1 MPLGTLDRTPPPFF
15 RQGFSARSK
24 LAFFSALAIFLM
36 VADNR
41 FQVVRP
47 ARAALATALLP
58 VQRVLAVPVDL
69 WHGSGD
75 YLRSLQ
81 QAQAAE
87 RQAQERLAALAE
99 RTARAEQ
106 LAQENVRLRA
116 LLELRPAIAVRS
128 LPAEVMYEAADPFSR
143 KVFIDRG
150 ATHGVVPGSPV
161 INEAGVLGQVTQ
173 VYALN
178 AEVTL
183 LTDKDAAIPVLNT
196 RTQQRSAAFGG
207 GAGGMELRFM
217 SGNADVQVGDRLHTD
232 IQMAVDAGM
241 AFVPGAATSSGRRV
255 AMGSQGLSRSVNLPL
270 SAMRCPAAHQWPGR
284 RLPAGTAGGARGRRR
299 TARGSGLR
307 AHHARGGGTARW
319 RASRAGA
326 GTPGAAVAAAAG
338 SGARGGRA
346 ARRAAA
352 HDAGTAPAG
361 GTVTA
366 PVRGGSR

>member
-217 SGNADVQVGDRLHTD
+217 SGNADVQVGDRLHT
-232 IQMAVDAGM
+232 
-241 AFVPGAATSSGRRV
+241 
-255 AMGSQGLSRSVNLPL
+255 
-270 SAMRCPAAHQWPGR
+270 
-284 RLPAGTAGGARGRRR
+284 
-299 TARGSGLR
+299 SGLDGVYPPGLPV
-307 AHHARGGGTARW
+307 AHVSGVERRGEAGFARITL
-319 RASRAGA
+319 
-326 GTPGAAVAAAAG
+326 AAAAQPDG
-338 SGARGGRA
+338 VRHVLVLEPLALQLPPQPEAAPAAAAQRA
-346 ARRAAA
+346 ERQLTTPARRPQAA
-352 HDAGTAPAG
+352 P
-361 GTVTA
+361 
-366 PVRGGSR
+366 